1 MTVAASRQLAQH
13 HLQVNQTPTTF
24 AMQWML
30 LAAFAFALP
39 TIVAAEE
46 PASGKFTIE
55 TLRGRVVFAG
65 EALAR
70 LHNIKVVDEAREH
83 TLALETPE
91 GKLYPLVEDTR
102 GRAFR
107 LDRRLMGVPLELVVR
122 QHEGS
127 PIVQV
132 IRVYSIEKD
141 ERRIVDY
148 WCDICSIPMYE
159 LKACECCQ
167 GEIRLRMRKVNDQGE
182 PLE

>member
-1 MTVAASRQLAQH
+1 M
-13 HLQVNQTPTTF
+13 NQTATTF
-24 AMQWML
+24 AKRWML
-30 LAAFAFALP
+30 LAAFAIAP
-39 TIVAAEE
+39 NIVAPEE
-46 PASGKFTIE
+46 PISGKFTVE
-55 TLRGRVVFAG
+55 TLRGRVVFVG

-91 GKLYPLVEDTR
+91 GKLCPLVEDTR

-107 LDRRLMGVPLELVVR
+107 LDQRLMAVPLELVVR

-127 PIVQV
+127 PLVQV

-141 ERRIVDY
+141 ERLIVDY

-167 GEIRLRMRKVNDQGE
+167 GEIRLRKRKVNDQGE